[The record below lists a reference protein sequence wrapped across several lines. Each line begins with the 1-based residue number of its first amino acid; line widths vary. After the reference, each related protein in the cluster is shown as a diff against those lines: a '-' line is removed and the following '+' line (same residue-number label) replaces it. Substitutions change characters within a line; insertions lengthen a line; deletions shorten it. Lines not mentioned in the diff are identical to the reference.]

1 MKFDQSAY
9 NVTEGTERVQITLIL
24 SDPLST
30 NITIEVLS
38 IDGSA
43 TGKQKSVVNKLYG
56 LLNNNR
62 V

>member
-9 NVTEGTERVQITLIL
+9 NVTEGIERVQITLIL

-30 NITIEVLS
+30 NITIEILS

-43 TGKQKSVVNKLYG
+43 TGKQKSVVSKLYQ
-56 LLNNNR
+56 NN
-62 V
+62 

>member
-9 NVTEGTERVQITLIL
+9 NVTEGIERVQITLIL

-43 TGKQKSVVNKLYG
+43 TGKQKSVDSKLYQ
-56 LLNNNR
+56 NN
-62 V
+62 

>member
-9 NVTEGTERVQITLIL
+9 NVTEGIERVQITLVL

-30 NITIEVLS
+30 NITIEILS

-43 TGKQKSVVNKLYG
+43 TGKQKSVVSKLYQ
-56 LLNNNR
+56 NN
-62 V
+62 

>member
-9 NVTEGTERVQITLIL
+9 NVTEGIERVQIALIL
-24 SDPLST
+24 SDPLPT

-43 TGKQKSVVNKLYG
+43 TGKQKSVVSINCIKII
-56 LLNNNR
+56 NF
-62 V
+62 

>member
-1 MKFDQSAY
+1 MKFDQTAY
-9 NVTEGTERVQITLIL
+9 NVTEGIERVEIILVL

-43 TGKQKSVVNKLYG
+43 TGKQKSVVSKLYQ
-56 LLNNNR
+56 NN
-62 V
+62 

>member
-9 NVTEGTERVQITLIL
+9 NVTEGIERVQITLIL

-43 TGKQKSVVNKLYG
+43 TGKQKSVVSKLYQ
-56 LLNNNR
+56 NN
-62 V
+62 